1 MTKAQERA
9 LKRIND
15 LVESEFYGENYEIK
29 EWKVNENEFFVSLVV
44 EWGMKGDEGT
54 LAEIFARDRAHL
66 FIGKNGGVRYPVNK
80 ITKGGKLKS
89 FERRFKW
96 VTILQVVVDQRI

>member
-1 MTKAQERA
+1 MTKSQERA

-44 EWGMKGDEGT
+44 
-54 LAEIFARDRAHL
+54 
-66 FIGKNGGVRYPVNK
+66 
-80 ITKGGKLKS
+80 
-89 FERRFKW
+89 
-96 VTILQVVVDQRI
+96 